1 MPAVTHSFITY
12 DDPTYVTEN
21 PHVTTGITWANLKW
35 AFQSTEASNWHPI
48 TWLSHMADCQ
58 VFGLRPWGHH
68 LTNVLLHALNAV
80 LLFDVLLL
88 MTGAL
93 WRSLLV
99 GALFGLH
106 PLHVESV
113 AWIAERKDVLSTL
126 FLLLALWA
134 YVRRTR
140 SSSSE
145 RTFGWGWYGLALVF
159 FALGLM
165 AKPMVVTLPFLLL
178 LIDYWP
184 LRRWKNGSLRAR
196 VLLVVEKL
204 PFLALA
210 AASCGVTLYA
220 QAKGGAM
227 ATVEEF
233 PWGVRLANALT
244 SYCWYLEKLFVPTK
258 LAVFYPSFATQPPLT
273 SVLAAAAILAS
284 VTLLSLTVASRRP
297 SFLVGWLWFLG
308 TLVPVIGFVQI
319 GGQSMADRYSYI
331 PSIGILL
338 LIVWCVPDRFAVP
351 AWSRRL
357 LAGLAGGLVAACGLA
372 TLHQLSYWKD
382 GIRLFR
388 HALAVT
394 QDNWV
399 AHANLAAEL
408 AKTSTSASSAEFR
421 ETVLILARFAETYN
435 RKGVELEGDPR
446 HLAEAIK
453 EFRIAIQIFPGLAD
467 AHFNLGTALMKT
479 KGDPREAVEEFRTA
493 TKLKPDYLN
502 AHLRLAVALS
512 RIPGGDEEAKAELRV
527 AIGQAPNSS
536 LAHYLLGVLLY
547 RDAANRGEAMAE
559 LRVALFIDPD
569 FKPAQDALRRYQG
582 N

>member
-1 MPAVTHSFITY
+1 
-12 DDPTYVTEN
+12 
-21 PHVTTGITWANLKW
+21 
-35 AFQSTEASNWHPI
+35 
-48 TWLSHMADCQ
+48 
-58 VFGLRPWGHH
+58 
-68 LTNVLLHALNAV
+68 
-80 LLFDVLLL
+80 
-88 MTGAL
+88 
-93 WRSLLV
+93 
-99 GALFGLH
+99 
-106 PLHVESV
+106 
-113 AWIAERKDVLSTL
+113 
-126 FLLLALWA
+126 
-134 YVRRTR
+134 
-140 SSSSE
+140 
-145 RTFGWGWYGLALVF
+145 
-159 FALGLM
+159 
-165 AKPMVVTLPFLLL
+165 
-178 LIDYWP
+178 
-184 LRRWKNGSLRAR
+184 
-196 VLLVVEKL
+196 
-204 PFLALA
+204 
-210 AASCGVTLYA
+210 VTLYA

-284 VTLLSLTVASRRP
+284 VTLLSLTLASRRP